1 MTERTYTITKNDET
15 GDVTITYSEP
25 EGLKNKDNRPVHF
38 FWTTTVA
45 PDGISTTT
53 PLMIVSPVQPENGEK
68 PGVVNINEISDADK
82 PVYPNIN
89 EI

>member
-1 MTERTYTITKNDET
+1 
-15 GDVTITYSEP
+15 
-25 EGLKNKDNRPVHF
+25 
-38 FWTTTVA
+38 
-45 PDGISTTT
+45 
-53 PLMIVSPVQPENGEK
+53 MIVSPVQPENGEK